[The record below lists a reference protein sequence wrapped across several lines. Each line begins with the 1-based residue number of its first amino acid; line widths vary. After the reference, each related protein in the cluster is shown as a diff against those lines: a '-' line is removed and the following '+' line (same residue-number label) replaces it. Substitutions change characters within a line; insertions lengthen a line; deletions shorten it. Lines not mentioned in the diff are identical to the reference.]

1 MIGKNNMHE
10 KNKFHGH
17 LPFFGGKKGVQRYL
31 FKKKMNFE
39 LIILAINQSEK
50 NIRNSN
56 EQVE

>member
-50 NIRNSN
+50 KH
-56 EQVE
+56 QKFK